1 MENKYL
7 VLVDEQNQD
16 TTLQKLKD
24 SLHEDGFNLVF
35 EQINPQMPEFQE
47 RKDGD
52 VTISIDK
59 VMQKISNIPFFRYA
73 DTIACDYNLVPDING
88 FDIICKIRELNYK
101 LNKKII
107 LYSAGIEA
115 VISEIIFQK
124 DEVEFKKDQLKKLF
138 TTNKKLIKEKID
150 SDIDGI
156 VKDLNI
162 TVDNNFEEQ
171 VDKLQKITTSNI
183 LFVKRN
189 DYFKEVLANINK
201 EKEFNFENELTEWFH
216 KRNED
221 TFNYLFPKYSG
232 RTFGEIAV
240 EIESKSAN
248 SVQFKKDLIEQIIAY
263 LVTINELEDA

>member
-1 MENKYL
+1 MENRYL
-7 VLVDEQNQD
+7 ILIDEQNQD
-16 TTLQKLKD
+16 TTLQRLK
-24 SLHEDGFNLVF
+24 STLHNDGFNLVF
-35 EQINPQMPEFQE
+35 EQVNPQMPEFQE

-59 VMQKISNIPFFRYA
+59 IIQKINGIPFFKYA

-101 LNKKII
+101 LNKKVI

-124 DEVEFKKDQLKKLF
+124 NEVEYKKEQLKKLF

-150 SDIDGI
+150 NDIEGI
-156 VKDLNI
+156 IKNI
-162 TVDNNFEEQ
+162 DITIDNNFEDQ

-183 LFVKRN
+183 LFVKRD

-221 TFNYLFPKYSG
+221 TFNYLFPKYTG
-232 RTFGEIAV
+232 KTFGEIAI
-240 EIESKSAN
+240 ELESKN
-248 SVQFKKDLIEQIIAY
+248 SNSNQFKKDLIEQIIAY
-263 LVTINELEDA
+263 LVTINGLENA

>member
-162 TVDNNFEEQ
+162 TVDNNFEDQ
-171 VDKLQKITTSNI
+171 VNKLQKITTSNI
-183 LFVKRN
+183 LFVKRD
-189 DYFKEVLANINK
+189 DYFKEVLTNINK

-221 TFNYLFPKYSG
+221 TFNYLFPKYIG
-232 RTFGEIAV
+232 KTFGEIAI
-240 EIESKSAN
+240 ELESKSSN
-248 SVQFKKDLIEQIIAY
+248 SIQFKKDLIEQIIAY
-263 LVTINELEDA
+263 LVTINKLENA